1 MFQEKK
7 MIPVQRSIT
16 VDGTSS
22 TEDLCVFTTDSYI
35 GFYDEDNNNWRVMY
49 SNANFFSSFII
60 ESYDTLDELD
70 EAMYASTEEH
80 IESVGY
86 QMMYKIELLDV

>member
-1 MFQEKK
+1 

-22 TEDLCVFTTDSYI
+22 TVVLFVFTTDSYI

-49 SNANFFSSFII
+49 NKANFFSSFII